1 MTNTEAYALLIAIL
15 LPFIVGLLTKATW
28 PHWVRFGVLLVLSA
42 AVGAGTLYFSG
53 GLTFTAD
60 TYLVTVMAIV
70 GAGQTVYALGVR
82 TIPGL
87 KEWIDGHVVR

>member
-1 MTNTEAYALLIAIL
+1 MTNVEAYGLLIAIL
-15 LPFIVGLLTKATW
+15 LPFIVGLLTRATW
-28 PHWVRFGVLLVLSA
+28 PHWARFCVLLLLSA
-42 AVGAGTLYFSG
+42 AVGAGTLYYSG
-53 GLTFTAD
+53 ALSFTAE

-87 KEWIDGHVVR
+87 KDWIDQTLVH